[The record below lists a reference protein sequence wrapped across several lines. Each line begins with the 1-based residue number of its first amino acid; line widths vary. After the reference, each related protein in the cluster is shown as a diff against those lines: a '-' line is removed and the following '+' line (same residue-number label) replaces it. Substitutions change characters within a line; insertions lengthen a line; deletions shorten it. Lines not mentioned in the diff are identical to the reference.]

1 LTTIAKNL
9 SKTRTE
15 PIFERHAWKIL
26 LVVIIITGLFG
37 LSDIFGSANE
47 LQNGETVFMHS
58 VTGMSWNELKAQNPR
73 VANMLELFLKI
84 SGAAL
89 TLLALLSLVV
99 CLTGFRRGERWAWF
113 ALWAIP
119 LWNMSVV
126 YFIQSADRLPDS
138 GTPVPVISGSILS
151 LICLAA
157 LGLSCRKF
165 FQPRSD
171 PKKGE
176 NNV

>member
-1 LTTIAKNL
+1 MTTISKNL

-26 LVVIIITGLFG
+26 LVVIIITALFG
-37 LSDIFGSANE
+37 LSDIFGGAND

-58 VTGMSWNELKAQNPR
+58 VTGMSWIELKAQNPR

-119 LWNMSVV
+119 LWYTLVV
-126 YFIQSADRLPDS
+126 YFILSVDKVPDS

-157 LGLSCRKF
+157 LGLSYRKF
-165 FQPRSD
+165 FQRHSD
-171 PKKGE
+171 TKKEE